1 MRKWL
6 TIFASLIVT
15 IIFIV
20 VGSIFLRIWRVPFVQ
35 IEVLGISHSA
45 IHWIGWIGAL
55 YLAFATP
62 FYPFIKRRYP
72 MQVGKVLNFHVLGNL
87 VGVLFV
93 SIHFA
98 NHVTRPA
105 SSYPDLGT
113 GLVLYITMIILLITG
128 WLMVSG
134 LSKKLYNRFL
144 FIHPAYAVTFYTVV
158 IIHILQD
165 LSLMPPFT

>member
-62 FYPFIKRRYP
+62 FYPFIKRRY
-72 MQVGKVLNFHVLGNL
+72 L
-87 VGVLFV
+87 
-93 SIHFA
+93 
-98 NHVTRPA
+98 
-105 SSYPDLGT
+105 
-113 GLVLYITMIILLITG
+113 
-128 WLMVSG
+128 
-134 LSKKLYNRFL
+134 
-144 FIHPAYAVTFYTVV
+144 
-158 IIHILQD
+158 
-165 LSLMPPFT
+165 

>member
-6 TIFASLIVT
+6 TISASLIVT

-62 FYPFIKRRYP
+62 F
-72 MQVGKVLNFHVLGNL
+72 
-87 VGVLFV
+87 
-93 SIHFA
+93 
-98 NHVTRPA
+98 
-105 SSYPDLGT
+105 
-113 GLVLYITMIILLITG
+113 
-128 WLMVSG
+128 
-134 LSKKLYNRFL
+134 
-144 FIHPAYAVTFYTVV
+144 
-158 IIHILQD
+158 
-165 LSLMPPFT
+165 